1 MRDIYDIHKRALIA
15 FTSMSLIVVAIFLYY
30 SDSLAKDLSSQERS
44 RMQVWADATRE
55 IVNSS
60 TSDDSGSYMG
70 FLLSIIEANDNIP
83 VLVTDDSDEIIMHR
97 NFKLPEPV
105 DSNAPLYISDTNRQ
119 YLQGKLDKLKKSSN
133 VIDIDLGDQGRQH
146 LYYED
151 SELLK
156 KLSIYPYVL
165 IVVLVIFIS
174 IVYFA
179 VSSSKRAEQN
189 KIWVGLSRETAHQ
202 LGTPISSLMA
212 WISLLNDMG
221 IDNGIVNEMD
231 KDVTR
236 LSTIASRFSK
246 IGSKP
251 SMSAEDINQVAVT
264 AAEYMKNRISNRIQF
279 DIIPSPTPL
288 LANLSTPLISWVI
301 ENLVKN
307 AVDAMKGDGK
317 LILRIFQDNNYA
329 LIEITDT
336 GNGIPRKNF
345 KKIFKPGYTTK
356 ERGWGLGLTLAKRIV
371 EQYHHGKIYIKQSEI
386 GKGTTFVIQ
395 LPILSQVN

>member
-119 YLQGKLDKLKKSSN
+119 YLQGKLAKLKKSSN

-165 IVVLVIFIS
+165 IVVLIIFIS

-329 LIEITDT
+329 MIEITDT